1 MLVDSTSTN
10 TAGVTGAI
18 REAAGTTGA
27 SFRYL
32 LATAQIESGLNPSRK
47 ASTSSA
53 TGLFQFIDQTWLST
67 MKDSGASL
75 GYGKY
80 AAAITRTKSGRL
92 FVKDA
97 AMRSEIMGLRKD
109 PTANALMAGAFTK
122 QNAASL
128 RGKIGR
134 EPTDGELYIAHFL
147 GAGGAAKLIT
157 AASQNP
163 GAKATSLF
171 ARAARSNNSIFYDKQ
186 GNARTTAQVYA
197 VLVNKLDVARAK
209 TDPSSLTATAVPP
222 VAPPVSAAPI
232 VASAPVPVVP
242 SPLSTRNVAAPLS
255 TPRLNAHGNLPSSP
269 VAVRT
274 VSFRAPSAAGGI
286 APAPRMTPPAPNAA
300 PPMPAT
306 PTAPASTTASTPD
319 TVVSAIAPP
328 APITA
333 SDASMS
339 TTPRAVSYA
348 PDNTPVF
355 YDLFRSD
362 GRQAVSS
369 VVSELWGA
377 PPRAPASATAVT
389 PAGNA
394 TDPNGSS
401 GQPPGAPL
409 DLFNGP
415 HPQRPRVDRSS

>member
-18 REAAGTTGA
+18 RQAAGTTGA

-32 LATAQIESGLNPSRK
+32 LATAQIESGLNPNSK

-67 MKDSGASL
+67 MKDAGTSL

-163 GAKATSLF
+163 DAKATSLF
-171 ARAARSNNSIFYDKQ
+171 TRAARSNNSIFYDKQ
-186 GNARTTAQVYA
+186 GKARTTSQVYA

-209 TDPSSLTATAVPP
+209 TDPSSQTAIAVPP
-222 VAPPVSAAPI
+222 VAPPVGTAPI
-232 VASAPVPVVP
+232 VASAP
-242 SPLSTRNVAAPLS
+242 SPLSRRGVTAPLS
-255 TPRLNAHGNLPSSP
+255 TPGATASGLLPGSP
-269 VAVRT
+269 IAVRT
-274 VSFRAPSAAGGI
+274 ISFLPPNASRGV
-286 APAPRMTPPAPNAA
+286 APAPAATPPAAA
-300 PPMPAT
+300 T
-306 PTAPASTTASTPD
+306 DAPSTTAPTPD
-319 TVVSAIAPP
+319 AVVSAIAPP
-328 APITA
+328 APLTA
-333 SDASMS
+333 SDAS
-339 TTPRAVSYA
+339 TAPRAVSYT

-355 YDLFRSD
+355 YDLFRTD

-369 VVSELWGA
+369 VVSELWNA
-377 PPRAPASATAVT
+377 PPRVPANAATAVA
-389 PAGNA
+389 PAGDTSDA
-394 TDPNGSS
+394 NGSS
-401 GQPPGAPL
+401 GQAPGAPL
-409 DLFNGP
+409 DLFNGG
-415 HPQRPRVDRSS
+415 HPQRPRFDRSS

>member
-18 REAAGTTGA
+18 RQAAGTTGA

-32 LATAQIESGLNPSRK
+32 LATAQIESGLNPGRK

-67 MKDSGASL
+67 MKDAGASL

-163 GAKATSLF
+163 DGKASGLF
-171 ARAARSNNSIFYDKQ
+171 PRAARSNNSIFYDKQ
-186 GNARTTAQVYA
+186 GKARSTSQVYA
-197 VLVNKLDVARAK
+197 VLVNRLDVARAK
-209 TDPSSLTATAVPP
+209 TDPSSQTATVVPP
-222 VAPPVSAAPI
+222 IAPPADAAP
-232 VASAPVPVVP
+232 VGASAPVAP
-242 SPLSTRNVAAPLS
+242 SRLSTRGLTAPLS
-255 TPRLNAHGNLPSSP
+255 TPDLTARGLLPSSP
-269 VAVRT
+269 IAVRT
-274 VSFRAPSAAGGI
+274 VSFRPPNASSGVVP
-286 APAPRMTPPAPNAA
+286 APAVSPTAAAA
-300 PPMPAT
+300 PT
-306 PTAPASTTASTPD
+306 DAPRPTASTPD

-328 APITA
+328 TAINA
-333 SDASMS
+333 SDAS
-339 TTPRAVSYA
+339 TAPRTVSYA

-355 YDLFRSD
+355 YDLFRTD

-377 PPRAPASATAVT
+377 PQRVPADAATAVP
-389 PAGNA
+389 PAGNTSDA
-394 TDPNGSS
+394 NGSS
-401 GQPPGAPL
+401 GQLPGAPL
-409 DLFNGP
+409 DLFNSG

>member
-1 MLVDSTSTN
+1 MLVDSTGTN

-18 REAAGTTGA
+18 RQAAGTTGA

-32 LATAQIESGLNPSRK
+32 LATAQIESGLNPNSK

-67 MKDSGASL
+67 MKDAGAAL

-97 AMRSEIMGLRKD
+97 GMRSEIMGLRKD

-122 QNAASL
+122 QNAATL

-147 GAGGAAKLIT
+147 GAGGASKLIT

-163 GAKATSLF
+163 DVKATSLF
-171 ARAARSNNSIFYDKQ
+171 PRAARSNNSIFYDKQ
-186 GNARTTAQVYA
+186 GNARTTSQVYA
-197 VLVNKLDVARAK
+197 ALVNKLDVARAK
-209 TDPSSLTATAVPP
+209 TDPSAVAATVVPP
-222 VAPPVSAAPI
+222 VAPPVDAMPVA
-232 VASAPVPVVP
+232 ASAPAAPD
-242 SPLSTRNVAAPLS
+242 PLSTRRVTAPLS
-255 TPRLNAHGNLPSSP
+255 TSRLTPPGLLPSSP
-269 VAVRT
+269 IAVRT
-274 VSFRAPSAAGGI
+274 VSFRPPNAAVGV
-286 APAPRMTPPAPNAA
+286 PPAPGVV
-300 PPMPAT
+300 
-306 PTAPASTTASTPD
+306 PTAPAAPTNTAGTPASVPD
-319 TVVSAIAPP
+319 GAIAAIAPP
-328 APITA
+328 VAISA
-333 SDASMS
+333 SDSA
-339 TTPRAVSYA
+339 PRTVSYT

-362 GRQAVSS
+362 GRLAVSS

-377 PPRAPASATAVT
+377 PPRPPASPATAVA
-389 PAGNA
+389 PAGN
-394 TDPNGSS
+394 TSDSNGSS

-409 DLFNGP
+409 DLFNTG
-415 HPQRPRVDRSS
+415 HPQRPRIDRSS